1 MEKQLTDK
9 RLRHT
14 QKSLWTTSKENSYT
28 YLSRHFH
35 LYTSGLQAMGSK
47 TDLEKFLNEL
57 NAKHPSIKFKYEIL
71 KERTAFLDTKIYI
84 KNYKFYTKI

>member
-1 MEKQLTDK
+1 M
-9 RLRHT
+9 

-47 TDLEKFLNEL
+47 TDLEKFSNEL
-57 NAKHPSIKFKYEIL
+57 NTKHPSIKFKYEIW
-71 KERTAFLDTKIYI
+71 KERTLFLDTEIYI
-84 KNYKFYTKI
+84 KNYKFRTKM